1 MRPLPYHVLHRSRA
15 RAADPRLSR
24 KESDMK
30 KLINDVSTVVPE
42 LLDGLAAFNPGLSLL
57 QGSTIIVRADAE
69 AAAARGEVAL
79 ISGGGSGHEPAHA
92 GYVGPGML
100 SAAVAGEVFTSPSTD
115 AVLDAIRAVAGPAGV
130 LLIVKNYTGDR
141 FNFGLAAEIARAEG
155 IAAEMVIVADDV
167 ALSANGEHAGRRG
180 LAGTVF
186 VHKIA
191 GAAAAEGLPLNEV
204 AQAARDAALSLGTMG
219 VALTPCTVPAAGTP
233 GFTLA
238 DDEIE
243 WGLGIHGEPGI
254 ERGVLERADV
264 VVERLLA
271 RIIDDLSL
279 TSGDR
284 VALLVNNLGGTPLSE
299 LSIVAGSALRALAT
313 RGINVERAWSG
324 TFLSALEMAGV
335 SLTLMR
341 VDDQRLARLDAPT
354 TTSAWP
360 ALSGRVAR
368 TSVKEAPAAPIVES
382 SARLSRD
389 SALRLAIEA
398 ACTRLLDAESVLT
411 EMDQRVGD
419 GDLGISMSRAA
430 HSILQEIDTYPS
442 ESAPADVLRT
452 MSATIRRV
460 VGGTSGPL
468 YAVMLLRAA
477 AALDKT
483 HEPDAKAWSAAFTAA
498 VSGVMELGGAQA
510 GNRTMVDALLPAA
523 VALDAAL
530 AEGASAID
538 ALKAAVDAATQGAA
552 ATAHMHPRL
561 GRSSYVG
568 DRALGFADPGAHAV
582 ALWLGA
588 IEAALRG

>member
-1 MRPLPYHVLHRSRA
+1 
-15 RAADPRLSR
+15 
-24 KESDMK
+24 MK
-30 KLINDVSTVVPE
+30 KLINDVSAVVPDM
-42 LLDGLAAFNPGLSLL
+42 LNGLAAFNPGLSLL
-57 QGSTIIVRADAE
+57 LGSTIIVRADAE
-69 AAAARGEVAL
+69 TAAARGEVAL
-79 ISGGGSGHEPAHA
+79 ISGGGAGHEPAHG

-115 AVLDAIRAVAGPAGV
+115 TVLDAIRAVAGPAGV

-155 IAAEMVIVADDV
+155 IAVEMVIVADDV
-167 ALSANGEHAGRRG
+167 ALSASGEHAGRRG

-191 GAAAAEGLPLNEV
+191 GAAAAELLPLSEV
-204 AQAARDAALSLGTMG
+204 AQVARDAAASLGTMG

-243 WGLGIHGEPGI
+243 WGLGIHGEPGV
-254 ERGVLERADV
+254 ERGVLVSADA

-271 RIIDDLSL
+271 KIVDDLQL
-279 TSGDR
+279 KPDDR
-284 VALLVNNLGGTPLSE
+284 VALLVNNLGGTPTSE
-299 LSIVAGSALRALAT
+299 LSIVAGSALRALAA
-313 RGINVERAWSG
+313 RHINVERAWSG
-324 TFLSALEMAGV
+324 TFLSALEMAGI

-341 VDDQRLARLDAPT
+341 VDDQRLARLDAT
-354 TTSAWP
+354 ATTSAWP
-360 ALSGRVAR
+360 ALSGRVAQV
-368 TSVKEAPAAPIVES
+368 SVKQAPAAPIAAS
-382 SARLSRD
+382 GARLSRE
-389 SALRLAIEA
+389 SALRRVIEA
-398 ACTRLLDAESVLT
+398 VCARLLEAEPELT

-430 HSILQEIDTYPS
+430 RSILQEIDNYPA

-477 AALDKT
+477 AALDEAR
-483 HEPDAKAWSAAFTAA
+483 EPDAKVWSKAFTAA
-498 VSGVMELGGAQA
+498 VAGVMDLGGAQP
-510 GNRTMVDALLPAA
+510 GNRTMVDALHPAA
-523 VALDAAL
+523 VALNATLD
-530 AEGASAID
+530 EGLSADD
-538 ALKAAVDAATQGAA
+538 ALKAAVDAATQGAE
-552 ATAHMHPRL
+552 ATAQMHPRL

-568 DRALGFADPGAHAV
+568 NRALGFADPGAHAV

-588 IEAALRG
+588 IESTLRG

>member
-1 MRPLPYHVLHRSRA
+1 
-15 RAADPRLSR
+15 
-24 KESDMK
+24 MK
-30 KLINDVSTVVPE
+30 KLINDVSAVVPDM
-42 LLDGLAAFNPGLSLL
+42 LDGLAAFNPGLSLL

-69 AAAARGEVAL
+69 AAAALGEVAL
-79 ISGGGSGHEPAHA
+79 ISGGGSGHEPAHG

-155 IAAEMVIVADDV
+155 IAVEMVTVADDV
-167 ALSANGEHAGRRG
+167 ALSASGEHAGRRG

-191 GAAAAEGLPLNEV
+191 GAAAAEGLPLSEV
-204 AQAARDAALSLGTMG
+204 TQIARDAAASIGTMG
-219 VALTPCTVPAAGTP
+219 VALTPCTVPAAGKP

-243 WGLGIHGEPGI
+243 WGLGIHGEPGV
-254 ERGVLERADV
+254 ERGALVSADAI
-264 VVERLLA
+264 VERLLA
-271 RIIDDLSL
+271 KIADDLKL
-279 TSGDR
+279 KADDR
-284 VALLVNNLGGTPLSE
+284 VALLVNNLGGTPSSE
-299 LSIVAGSALRALAT
+299 LSIVAGSALRALAA
-313 RGINVERAWSG
+313 RHIIVERAWSG

-341 VDDQRLARLDAPT
+341 VDDQRLARLDAAAI
-354 TTSAWP
+354 TSAWP
-360 ALSGRVAR
+360 ALSGRVAQV
-368 TSVKEAPAAPIVES
+368 SVKQAPAAPIAAS
-382 SARLSRD
+382 GARLSRE
-389 SALRLAIEA
+389 SALRRVIEA
-398 ACTRLLDAESVLT
+398 VCAHLLEAEPELT

-430 HSILQEIDTYPS
+430 HSILQEIDTYPA

-477 AALDKT
+477 AALDEA
-483 HEPDAKAWSAAFTAA
+483 HEPDAKVWSKAFTAA
-498 VSGVMELGGAQA
+498 VAGVMELGGAQP
-510 GNRTMVDALLPAA
+510 GNRTMVDALHPAA
-523 VALDAAL
+523 VALNAAL
-530 AEGASAID
+530 DKGLSAGD
-538 ALKAAVDAATQGAA
+538 ALNAAVDAATQGAE
-552 ATAHMHPRL
+552 ATAQMHPRL

-588 IEAALRG
+588 IESTLRG